1 MRYKFSAG
9 CPSRDMN
16 FDLWNW
22 MGPSPKLWPAWAQP
36 GQAPAEHLGLIW
48 IVNIPMKSIGGLA
61 FYRGGRQALKFLV
74 ESRPHSHK
82 SSLQCFLCS
91 IVAAAKDRTLH
102 NHTRIHKKIIQISLC
117 LFHGRKDLCG
127 GTLVPVMIST
137 DSNYLTN
144 IEREINLIKLL
155 F

>member
-1 MRYKFSAG
+1 MRHKFSVG

-48 IVNIPMKSIGGLA
+48 MVNIPMESIGGLA
-61 FYRGGRQALKFLV
+61 FYRGVRQALQLLV
-74 ESRPHSHK
+74 ESRPCSHK
-82 SSLQCFLCS
+82 SSLQCFLYE
-91 IVAAAKDRTLH
+91 IMAGTKDRTLH
-102 NHTRIHKKIIQISLC
+102 NHTRTHEKKYNFQISLC
-117 LFHGRKDLCG
+117 GRGDLWV
-127 GTLVPVMIST
+127 GTLVPLMIST